1 MAAMAI
7 IYAERK
13 WSNKKN
19 GENIET
25 KKLNVQMDLVKNPT
39 E

>member
-1 MAAMAI
+1 MATMAI

-25 KKLNVQMDLVKNPT
+25 EELNVQVDLVKNPT